1 MPRVTPDPVAL
12 FERVYE
18 HDFMAPTDR
27 QIATLALA
35 HALNAAERGLPVI
48 PLTADRLPALPSPHR
63 GSTARTA
70 CTGHCGRPGHGVHD
84 ATTDP
89 AAVRAL
95 FAAAPHTAGYGI
107 ACGQGPHRLIGID
120 LDGDDDL
127 EPAARTDTGA
137 GPAART
143 GAGAGPGVGA
153 GGQSDGALRQLAL
166 QHLFAIPPTL
176 TVLTPGGGRHLW
188 LTVPPEVAV
197 AGSASRLA
205 PGVDVRGTGGYL
217 IGPGSVTPHGTYR
230 LAPGTAHLPPAP
242 CPRALLRLLTPPARR
257 ARRTGAGGGPGARA
271 PRGPEHGEGLVHF
284 VLAARSGQRNTRLFW
299 AACRAYEHG
308 FGDALAP
315 ALAEAAVRAGLPAHE
330 ARATLASAA
339 RLAADRSEAA

>member
-1 MPRVTPDPVAL
+1 
-12 FERVYE
+12 
-18 HDFMAPTDR
+18 MAPTDR

-48 PLTADRLPALPSPHR
+48 PLTAARLPALPSAHR
-63 GSTARTA
+63 SSTARTA
-70 CTGHCGRPGHGVHD
+70 CTGLCGRPGHGVHD

-95 FAAAPHTAGYGI
+95 FAAAPHAAGYGI

-120 LDGDDDL
+120 LDAEDDL
-127 EPAARTDTGA
+127 
-137 GPAART
+137 GPAPRT
-143 GAGAGPGVGA
+143 NTGD
-153 GGQSDGALRQLAL
+153 QSDGALRQLAL
-166 QHLFAIPPTL
+166 QHLFTIPPTL

-197 AGSASRLA
+197 AGSSSRLA

-230 LAPGTAHLPPAP
+230 LAPGTAHLAPAP
-242 CPRALLRLLTPPARR
+242 CPRTLLRLLTPPARR
-257 ARRTGAGGGPGARA
+257 ARTTRGGTGGGAGTGSGTGGGAGTGSPAGART

-339 RLAADRSEAA
+339 RLAAGRSEAA

>member
-1 MPRVTPDPVAL
+1 
-12 FERVYE
+12 
-18 HDFMAPTDR
+18 MAPTDR

-48 PLTADRLPALPSPHR
+48 PLTAARLPALRSPHPGR
-63 GSTARTA
+63 PARTA
-70 CTGHCGRPGHGVHD
+70 CTGQCGLPGHGVYD

-89 AAVRAL
+89 VAVRAL
-95 FAAAPHTAGYGI
+95 FAAAPNAAGYGI

-120 LDGDDDL
+120 LDADTTG
-127 EPAARTDTGA
+127 PATRQATGAATATVTGAATAASAGAARAPDA
-137 GPAART
+137 HA
-143 GAGAGPGVGA
+143 
-153 GGQSDGALRQLAL
+153 DGALRQLAL
-166 QHLFAIPPTL
+166 QHLFTIPPTL

-188 LTVPPEVAV
+188 LTAPAEVVVPS
-197 AGSASRLA
+197 SASRLA

-217 IGPGSVTPHGTYR
+217 IGPGSLTPHGTYR

-242 CPRALLRLLTPPARR
+242 CPRTLLRLLAPPARP
-257 ARRTGAGGGPGARA
+257 ACRTGGASGAGGAGGAARTPRA
-271 PRGPEHGEGLVHF
+271 PEDGEGLVHF
-284 VLAARSGQRNTRLFW
+284 VLAARAGQRNTRLFW

-315 ALAEAAVRAGLPAHE
+315 ALTEAAVRAGLSVHE

-339 RLAADRSEAA
+339 RMTAGRSEAA